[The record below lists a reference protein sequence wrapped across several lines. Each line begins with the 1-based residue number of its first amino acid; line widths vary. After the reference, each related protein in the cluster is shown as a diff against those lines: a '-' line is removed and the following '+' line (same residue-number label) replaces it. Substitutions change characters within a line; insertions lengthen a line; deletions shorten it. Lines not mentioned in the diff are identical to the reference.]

1 MLSCLLPAGRVLLL
15 AGGLVLALS
24 ACGRRG
30 QLEAPP
36 DPAVPR
42 AQPSQPKAGA
52 ATGAPRVAR
61 TAAASGEGAED
72 ITDEGDETNAQAVL
86 PGVNP
91 APRRRS
97 RAIVIP
103 KEPFIL
109 DPLL

>member
-1 MLSCLLPAGRVLLL
+1 MLSCLLPASRAVLIAGGLLL
-15 AGGLVLALS
+15 ALT

-36 DPAVPR
+36 DPAVTR
-42 AQPSQPKAGA
+42 AQPSQPRAGA

-61 TAAASGEGAED
+61 TAATSGEGGED
-72 ITDEGDETNAQAVL
+72 VTDEGDETGAQAVL

-91 APRRRS
+91 APRSRS